1 MNLGDCCNS
10 SKAAFEADG
19 VGAVPTSPARGKT
32 SKYEFGSYL
41 LTGSKAERRCLSDVS
56 MPDMRVRTPQIALIM
71 KKITFKMSIGR
82 FAQTIL
88 VKVLKNR
95 KKKSGKKAN

>member
-1 MNLGDCCNS
+1 
-10 SKAAFEADG
+10 
-19 VGAVPTSPARGKT
+19 
-32 SKYEFGSYL
+32 
-41 LTGSKAERRCLSDVS
+41 

-95 KKKSGKKAN
+95 VGKSGKDTHYKNAKKSPPCILYADRETDYLYKIHNKKMRTPADTIPHDNTHVKNCA